1 VQAHVLRHRDDGLE
15 GSRAGPEGL
24 RDAEEGAD
32 KGLEAADLGIRV
44 LHVDE
49 FVDSHGEVVWMEVDI
64 EQVGVWKIGVGLVD
78 AGNGAKVGVG

>member
-1 VQAHVLRHRDDGLE
+1 MLASAFGRRRSVNGREESRLGLEKDDDLGVQAHVLRHRDDGLE

-32 KGLEAADLGIRV
+32 EGLEAADLRIRV

-49 FVDSHGEVVWMEVDI
+49 FVDGHGEVV
-64 EQVGVWKIGVGLVD
+64 
-78 AGNGAKVGVG
+78 